1 MHGGNAESL
10 LRKDPLLMHTSRFAI
25 AGLTIAASI
34 AMISCSS
41 DNNTN
46 PTDTGNAPA
55 ATTLGSGSTVGGAGT
70 LPIAE
75 TSVVDTTTP

>member
-1 MHGGNAESL
+1 
-10 LRKDPLLMHTSRFAI
+10 MHTSRFAI
-25 AGLTIAASI
+25 ASLAIVASV
-34 AMISCSS
+34 AMIGCSS
-41 DNNTN
+41 DNNSN

-55 ATTLGSGSTVGGAGT
+55 ATTLGSGSSVGGAGT